1 MKTTQDKTF
10 KYKNWLC
17 KWNEEEQ
24 LYYLYT
30 PSELESPDE
39 FRYSET
45 ETATKEQAK
54 EFINN
59 Y

>member
-10 KYKNWLC
+10 KYKKWLC
-17 KWNEEEQ
+17 RWDEKEQ
-24 LYYLYT
+24 QYYLYT
-30 PSELESPDE
+30 PGELENPPG
-39 FRYSET
+39 FRYSEM